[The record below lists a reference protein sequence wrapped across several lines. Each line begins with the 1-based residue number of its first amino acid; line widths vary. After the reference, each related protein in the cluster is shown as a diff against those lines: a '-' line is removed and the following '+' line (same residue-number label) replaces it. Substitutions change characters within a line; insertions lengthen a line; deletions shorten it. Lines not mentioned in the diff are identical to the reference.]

1 MIEFTNF
8 VGTSPG
14 TTTMEIPAMNG
25 LGVCPPGYY
34 GQNIM
39 LPGTAIQMTA
49 PTQAQAPVNPYATES
64 RLSGLRGSA
73 IRWDLTLLAFGAAF
87 AGVLVYMAK
96 RKRA

>member
-1 MIEFTNF
+1 
-8 VGTSPG
+8 
-14 TTTMEIPAMNG
+14 MNG

-39 LPGTAIQMTA
+39 LPGAVQLPQTTSTA
-49 PTQAQAPVNPYATES
+49 PTSVNPYATES
-64 RLSGLRGSA
+64 SLSGLRGSA